1 MAKKQVTEGEESK
14 RFESKYNPTILK
26 QLIAEGLNATQ
37 IMERI
42 GIKHKQVL
50 KQYIMRLCSDEKT
63 YFEVPSLYVKST
75 TGRRQLLLGAED
87 NYSCAPTSAPAKQSS
102 GVRSVLRALSWPR
115 GCDNM
120 FRF

>member
-26 QLIAEGLNATQ
+26 QLIAEGCNATQ

-75 TGRRQLLLGAED
+75 TKPRVNSKGQLVLNLESFLPEHIVVHHGDEF
-87 NYSCAPTSAPAKQSS
+87 
-102 GVRSVLRALSWPR
+102 SVIYDDEKLILTKV
-115 GCDNM
+115 
-120 FRF
+120 